1 MSFKSAVT
9 IFLAAL
15 AVAACSSNSSV
26 EVAGGPDPA
35 AGLLRVAELSN
46 SALPGSVHRTGDLE
60 GDKLNCTAAMCY
72 GGEHVIGANSTAQF
86 LADNGV
92 EEDGRI
98 GDVDLFVSNTADG
111 DWQGFGAWMDHS
123 AFLVYRTERAGLLGA
138 EYHLMGNLAFGQA
151 LDTPLPAKG
160 TATWQGAMVGV
171 NINTTDRYAGE
182 ANLVASFDEY
192 ATMDVSFT
200 SIANVETGAPRED
213 ILFRD
218 MVSVGLYES
227 GQFFAWAGHANLQQ
241 APIYID
247 GQLFGPNHEEATGV
261 FKYNELVGAFGAR
274 KQE

>member
-1 MSFKSAVT
+1 
-9 IFLAAL
+9 
-15 AVAACSSNSSV
+15 
-26 EVAGGPDPA
+26 
-35 AGLLRVAELSN
+35 
-46 SALPGSVHRTGDLE
+46 
-60 GDKLNCTAAMCY
+60 
-72 GGEHVIGANSTAQF
+72 
-86 LADNGV
+86 
-92 EEDGRI
+92 
-98 GDVDLFVSNTADG
+98 
-111 DWQGFGAWMDHS
+111 
-123 AFLVYRTERAGLLGA
+123 
-138 EYHLMGNLAFGQA
+138 MGNLAFGQA

-247 GQLFGPNHEEATGV
+247 GQLFGPNHKEATGV